1 MSSSSTTTTISS
13 SLSLSSLRPLPAL
26 LYEEELLVPLRWDIT
41 YGGARFVDS
50 FCWPLYGSS
59 LSSDEFASRTC
70 IDYNLP
76 NGFYH
81 RMTMQMNE
89 QLESFRLLINQLHHL
104 SLTTDNIP
112 WLQCLCEVQEIV
124 LSIRLNNIEFSNT
137 ILWDLRNADITPE
150 IFARRTSAD
159 LGLPP
164 QMEPAIAHKIRET
177 LFRLILQWIDEPSSL
192 QEKPTESENGVISA
206 TVQLINDGGALV
218 SELWKRA
225 KPEDSSITTKIPNP
239 VLPRDVF
246 TNASIHFQ

>member
-1 MSSSSTTTTISS
+1 MAMN
-13 SLSLSSLRPLPAL
+13 RPLPAV
-26 LYEEELLVPLRWDIT
+26 LYEDELLVPLKWDIT

-50 FCWPLYGSS
+50 FCWPLYGSL
-59 LSSDEFASRTC
+59 LSTDEFTSRTC
-70 IDYNLP
+70 MDYNLP

-89 QLESFRLLINQLHHL
+89 QLESFRLLISQLHNL
-104 SLTTDNIP
+104 SFTADNVP
-112 WLQCLCEVQEIV
+112 WAQRLCELQEIQ

-137 ILWDLRNADITPE
+137 VHWDLRNADITPE

-177 LFRLILQWIDEPSSL
+177 IFRLMLQWLDEPSSL
-192 QEKPTESENGVISA
+192 QETPSSSDDDSGNGMT
-206 TVQLINDGGALV
+206 TVQLINDGGALL

-225 KPEDSSITTKIPNP
+225 KPEDNTTINKCPNP
-239 VLPRDVF
+239 VLPRDPT
-246 TNASIHFQ
+246 TNASIHWPTTHQS

>member
-1 MSSSSTTTTISS
+1 MH
-13 SLSLSSLRPLPAL
+13 
-26 LYEEELLVPLRWDIT
+26 
-41 YGGARFVDS
+41 
-50 FCWPLYGSS
+50 
-59 LSSDEFASRTC
+59 
-70 IDYNLP
+70 N
-76 NGFYH
+76 
-81 RMTMQMNE
+81 
-89 QLESFRLLINQLHHL
+89 L

-112 WLQCLCEVQEIV
+112 WLQRLCEVQEIV

-150 IFARRTSAD
+150 VFARRTSAD

-164 QMEPAIAHKIRET
+164 QMEPVIAHKIRET

-192 QEKPTESENGVISA
+192 QEKPSESENGVTPIRA

-225 KPEDSSITTKIPNP
+225 KPEDSSITTKITNL

-246 TNASIHFQ
+246 TNASIHFK